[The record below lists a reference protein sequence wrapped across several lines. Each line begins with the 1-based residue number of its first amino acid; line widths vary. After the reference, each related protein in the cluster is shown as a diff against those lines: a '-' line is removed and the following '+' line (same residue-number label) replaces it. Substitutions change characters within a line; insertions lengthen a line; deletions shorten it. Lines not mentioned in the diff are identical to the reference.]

1 MSTDNPSNQI
11 EVPLLYAHIADARE
25 HAESERARE
34 HLEEACEYVISLE
47 ERQE

>member
-1 MSTDNPSNQI
+1 MSVDSPGDRV

-34 HLEEACEYVISLE
+34 HLEEACECVISLE
-47 ERQE
+47 ENQE

>member
-1 MSTDNPSNQI
+1 MSTENPEERI

-34 HLEEACEYVISLE
+34 HLREACEYVISLE
-47 ERQE
+47 ESQE

>member
-1 MSTDNPSNQI
+1 MSVDSPSERV

-34 HLEEACEYVISLE
+34 HLREAAEYVITLE
-47 ERQE
+47 KQ